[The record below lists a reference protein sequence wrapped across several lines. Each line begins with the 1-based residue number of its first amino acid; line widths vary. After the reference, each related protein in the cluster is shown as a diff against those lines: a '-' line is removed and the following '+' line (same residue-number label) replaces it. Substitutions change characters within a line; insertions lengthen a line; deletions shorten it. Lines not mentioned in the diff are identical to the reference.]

1 MERRCWT
8 PTTNN
13 LVLTTNSRA
22 QTREFFFQATGRKG
36 QARRGGVGIAM
47 RTFLDSLFQTT
58 LWLSALCLVA
68 IASMVGAQL
77 AGRLVDIVLT
87 LVGLPT
93 TGFVILSL
101 AEIAGYLLAAAS
113 FLALAGTLKAGAH
126 IRVTML
132 LAMLSEKWR
141 HKVELWAFG
150 ASAVFAGYMTW
161 QLALFAFVSWQ
172 FNEVSTGVIRVPL
185 VFPQAAMAVGALVL
199 TIALIDEFLIVLRH
213 GRPTF
218 RATEDAITLGKEG

>member
-1 MERRCWT
+1 M
-8 PTTNN
+8 
-13 LVLTTNSRA
+13 
-22 QTREFFFQATGRKG
+22 RK
-36 QARRGGVGIAM
+36 
-47 RTFLDSLFQTT
+47 FLDTLFQTT
-58 LWLSALCLVA
+58 LWLSALCLAV
-68 IASMVGAQL
+68 IALMVGAQL
-77 AGRLVDIVLT
+77 AGRLVDIALT
-87 LVGLPT
+87 LVGAPT
-93 TGFVILSL
+93 IGFVILSM

-161 QLALFAFVSWQ
+161 QLLLFAWVSWQ

-185 VFPQAAMAVGALVL
+185 VLPQAAMAVGALVL
-199 TIALIDEFLIVLRH
+199 TIALIDEFVTVLRN